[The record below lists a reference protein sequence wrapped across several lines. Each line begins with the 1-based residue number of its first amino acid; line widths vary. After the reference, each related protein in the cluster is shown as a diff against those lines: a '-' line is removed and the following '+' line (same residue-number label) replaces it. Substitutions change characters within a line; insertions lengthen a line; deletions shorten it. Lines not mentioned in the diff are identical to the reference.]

1 VLGFGVVD
9 KLVIMLGVMDGKTLD
24 RADGTVLGSE
34 VGTALGFIL
43 GVMDGKTLG

>member
-1 VLGFGVVD
+1 MGFGIVD
-9 KLVIMLGVMDGKTLD
+9 ELDIRLGVMDGKTLSQ
-24 RADGTVLGSE
+24 ADGIVLGSE